1 MDGPKAGYAA
11 FPLRG
16 DDDRLA
22 VQRLWRD
29 YLGELI
35 AGAITSRWE
44 WLAERNPAGAALMC
58 VVTNRATGEVVGSAA
73 AHPRALRIAGEPV
86 QGAVLCDFVI
96 DKNHRFAGPAVTLQ
110 RALAAACFAKGIDL
124 AYGFPNDAAY
134 PIFAR
139 IGYKTVATATMMF
152 RPLRAAHKLRS
163 YVPTPLAHA
172 AGFFVDQIMHAHD
185 FRLFLRQRR
194 GLADVLHERAGAE
207 FEALWEE
214 GKGVFPIAG
223 ERTPE
228 HLNWRYADHPIDK
241 CLFFCLTDGPRSR
254 LLGYIAYSA
263 VGGKVNVLDAFW
275 QSPEARQPLFV
286 RFLRRMRGLGHASV
300 SVCHAGDS
308 SVVQGLRQLAFVQS
322 TKRRNLI
329 CKIAPE
335 KIEKLGAAAADANR
349 WSLFDGELDI

>member
-1 MDGPKAGYAA
+1 
-11 FPLRG
+11 
-16 DDDRLA
+16 
-22 VQRLWRD
+22 
-29 YLGELI
+29 
-35 AGAITSRWE
+35 
-44 WLAERNPAGAALMC
+44 
-58 VVTNRATGEVVGSAA
+58 
-73 AHPRALRIAGEPV
+73 
-86 QGAVLCDFVI
+86 
-96 DKNHRFAGPAVTLQ
+96 VTLQ
-110 RALAAACFAKGIDL
+110 RALAAACFANGIDL

-194 GLADVLHERAGAE
+194 GLADALHERAGAE

-214 GKGVFPIAG
+214 GKGVFSIAG

-263 VGGKVNVLDAFW
+263 VGGKVKRPRRVLAI
-275 QSPEARQPLFV
+275 ARSAAALV
-286 RFLRRMRGLGHASV
+286 REVPPAHARAGPRIGVRVPRWGQLGCPGIA
-300 SVCHAGDS
+300 
-308 SVVQGLRQLAFVQS
+308 QLAFVQS

-335 KIEKLGAAAADANR
+335 KMERLGAAAADANR